1 MTGKKTGRF
10 LLALAVL
17 GMLAGGCVRSQ
28 PAETGQAA
36 ETAAPSETKA
46 LAPGEGVQGARV
58 EFVTREHK
66 MERVLFSGGYLR
78 SLPEEKPETILRP
91 APAGAQGMIFGK
103 REINGLEW
111 AKVGTRDGVTG
122 WYTVPAKKGAS
133 PRDKREP
140 LQITNEG
147 YRTIFPQVTGGVT
160 SQVQDRI
167 NQELGNYL
175 SVYRHITGPVESGL
189 QCRVTYNRRQILSL
203 VFQGD
208 PILYRSYPVTEVNS
222 LASWTR
228 LKNYAYVSPLQGGA
242 DPSLLT
248 ARITDLHYGLVFDLV
263 TGSRLPLEYF
273 LGQNRQ
279 EAIRERLA
287 DLGEGARFQKDNFY
301 IDTQGHLVALA
312 SVPGKGRVEMDLSDL
327 VIREF

>member
-1 MTGKKTGRF
+1 MGQSGHPGRGYR
-10 LLALAVL
+10 LVHR
-17 GMLAGGCVRSQ
+17 AGQ
-28 PAETGQAA
+28 
-36 ETAAPSETKA
+36 
-46 LAPGEGVQGARV
+46 
-58 EFVTREHK
+58 
-66 MERVLFSGGYLR
+66 
-78 SLPEEKPETILRP
+78 
-91 APAGAQGMIFGK
+91 
-103 REINGLEW
+103 
-111 AKVGTRDGVTG
+111 
-122 WYTVPAKKGAS
+122 KGAS

-228 LKNYAYVSPLQGGA
+228 LKHYAYVSPLQGGA